1 MAVQE
6 ALSKEKSARS
16 TITKALAKEKG
27 TRLTAEQA
35 LKNSDEAKAKLSLA
49 LKATKAAYAVSLDKL
64 ASNSK
69 EMDGM
74 VIREQEANMLWE
86 QAEAKLADAE
96 KKLVTAEGEKKDQE
110 LLLESAQ

>member
-69 EMDGM
+69 EMDGV

-86 QAEAKLADAE
+86 QAEVKLADAE